1 MTLFIVLAATMLG
14 LALAFLL
21 LPLLRKP
28 RARDSCAGCGSEAPE
43 STRGRA

>member
-21 LPLLRKP
+21 LPLLRNREP
-28 RARDSCAGCGSEAPE
+28 ATSCA
-43 STRGRA
+43 RAWIRSA